1 MSGKQQKDRPRA
13 VGRGTEFD
21 IDAAKAASKHFKLL
35 RASIEKLRDR
45 GQKKADTGLREADLA
60 YKVAHVWLDH
70 AEAAIVAGAATENE
84 WRRYAITETAKAF
97 AIGPRRVQQLVSFKR
112 VRKLTAEGN
121 EILAQM
127 RKFDE
132 TLDVLKQLQQGRSL
146 LTDPR
151 YRPAVDH
158 LHMALVDNI
167 ARTEVNVGAYMLA
180 LVIAD
185 EARSA
190 AETRASGLEAKEVSE
205 IPFQVRLRVASEEL
219 VAINRLDAFAQRRAR
234 RNPKSVSAAAWNFR
248 CPLLTRP
255 STRS

>member
-1 MSGKQQKDRPRA
+1 
-13 VGRGTEFD
+13 
-21 IDAAKAASKHFKLL
+21 
-35 RASIEKLRDR
+35 
-45 GQKKADTGLREADLA
+45 
-60 YKVAHVWLDH
+60 
-70 AEAAIVAGAATENE
+70 
-84 WRRYAITETAKAF
+84 
-97 AIGPRRVQQLVSFKR
+97 
-112 VRKLTAEGN
+112 
-121 EILAQM
+121 M

-190 AETRASGLEAKEVSE
+190 AETRASGLEAKVQELQTRLAGREVE
-205 IPFQVRLRVASEEL
+205 KGLAKQ
-219 VAINRLDAFAQRRAR
+219 
-234 RNPKSVSAAAWNFR
+234 K
-248 CPLLTRP
+248 
-255 STRS
+255 

>member
-1 MSGKQQKDRPRA
+1 
-13 VGRGTEFD
+13 
-21 IDAAKAASKHFKLL
+21 
-35 RASIEKLRDR
+35 
-45 GQKKADTGLREADLA
+45 
-60 YKVAHVWLDH
+60 
-70 AEAAIVAGAATENE
+70 
-84 WRRYAITETAKAF
+84 
-97 AIGPRRVQQLVSFKR
+97 
-112 VRKLTAEGN
+112 
-121 EILAQM
+121 M

-248 CPLLTRP
+248 RPLLTRP
-255 STRS
+255 SNRSSFRSHPRISIQTQSLSIFPSSRHKSYVSNWAVSYSIPHNPQRRLTMVTTPSSA